1 MSNSLGVDL
10 SGLDQFNSASFLE
23 GSDLDAA
30 KGGHPLRLPL
40 EQVQTDPEQPRKELD
55 PDRLEELAAS
65 IKERGIKS
73 PISVKPINDA
83 GFYLINHGER
93 RFRAAALAGLTEIP
107 AFIDDEHDSYD
118 QVIENIQRED
128 LTPLEIAHF
137 IERRLQDGEKKGEIA
152 KLLGKPASY
161 ISDHALFF
169 ALPVAVRELYD
180 SGRCR
185 DIQALAALH
194 RAAKSFPAA
203 VEQFCQGE
211 QRLTQ
216 ADVKSF
222 VSALK
227 EQKADAGQGQ
237 EEKQPENE
245 EMSPSAPVLD
255 ADTTCSDGVSAAPEV
270 EEPEETDLE
279 ADLYQQFELHLKP
292 LEDYL
297 RNVTDPDFRE
307 SAAERLLQL
316 AAVCGQPR

>member
-1 MSNSLGVDL
+1 MSDALGVDL

-23 GSDLDAA
+23 GSDLNAA
-30 KGGHPLRLPL
+30 KGGHPLLLPL
-40 EQVQTDPEQPRKELD
+40 EQVQPDPEQPRKELD

-73 PISVKPINDA
+73 PISVKPQNGA

-118 QVIENIQRED
+118 QMIENIQRED
-128 LTPLEIAHF
+128 LSPLEIAHF
-137 IERRLQDGEKKGEIA
+137 IERRLQGGEKKGEIA
-152 KLLGKPASY
+152 RLLGKPASY

-169 ALPVAVRELYD
+169 SLPAAVRELYD

-194 RAAKSFPAA
+194 RAAKTFPTE

-211 QRLTQ
+211 QKLSQ
-216 ADVKSF
+216 AEVKSF
-222 VSALK
+222 VSGLK

-237 EEKQPENE
+237 AEKQPENE
-245 EMSPSAPVLD
+245 EMSPSAPVLG
-255 ADTTCSDGVSAAPEV
+255 AVAACSDGVSVAPV
-270 EEPEETDLE
+270 VDEPEETDLE
-279 ADLYQQFELHLKP
+279 SDLYQQFERHLKP
-292 LEDYL
+292 LEEYL

-307 SAAERLLQL
+307 SAGQRLLQL
-316 AAVCGQPR
+316 ATLCGPKR

>member
-40 EQVQTDPEQPRKELD
+40 EQVQPDPEQPRKELD

-73 PISVKPINDA
+73 PISVKPQNDA

-137 IERRLQDGEKKGEIA
+137 IERRLQGGEKKGEIA
-152 KLLGKPASY
+152 RLLGKPASY

-169 ALPVAVRELYD
+169 SLPAAVRELYD

-194 RAAKSFPAA
+194 RATKNFPSE
-203 VEQFCQGE
+203 VERFCQGE
-211 QRLTQ
+211 QKLSQ
-216 ADVKSF
+216 AEVKSF
-222 VSALK
+222 VSGLK

-237 EEKQPENE
+237 AEKQPENE
-245 EMSPSAPVLD
+245 EMSPSAPVLS
-255 ADTTCSDGVSAAPEV
+255 ADSPCPDPLSAALVV
-270 EEPEETDLE
+270 EEPEEIDLKV
-279 ADLYQQFELHLKP
+279 DLYQQFELHLKP

-297 RNVTDPDFRE
+297 RNVADPEFRE
-307 SAAERLLQL
+307 SAGKRLLQL
-316 AAVCGQPR
+316 VSLCGQNR